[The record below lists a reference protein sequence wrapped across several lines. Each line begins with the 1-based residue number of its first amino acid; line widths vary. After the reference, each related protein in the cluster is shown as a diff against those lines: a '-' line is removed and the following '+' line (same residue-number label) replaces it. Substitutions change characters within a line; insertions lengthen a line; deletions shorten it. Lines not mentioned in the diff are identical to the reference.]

1 MQVGIDTV
9 EIKRIDALINNKERF
24 LERVFSLKEQDEF
37 IIRNNKTEHI
47 AAAFC
52 AKEAFSKALGT
63 GIVGFNLNEVS
74 LLHKENGKPYL
85 EFSGKA
91 LEIVNES
98 GLSFDISIT
107 HTDSIATAIVIAFRG
122 EALWLINF
130 RSIIKKQRKFYQKD
144 QRTPT
149 KVLLAEF

>member
-9 EIKRIDALINNKERF
+9 EIKRIESLVKNKERF
-24 LERVFSLKEQDEF
+24 LERVFSEKEQEEF
-37 IIRNNKTEHI
+37 IKRNNKTEHI

-91 LEIVNES
+91 LKIVKEAN
-98 GLSFDISIT
+98 LSFDVSIT
-107 HTDSIATAIVIAFRG
+107 HTESIATAIVIAFQG
-122 EALWLINF
+122 EYL
-130 RSIIKKQRKFYQKD
+130 
-144 QRTPT
+144 
-149 KVLLAEF
+149 

>member
-9 EIKRIDALINNKERF
+9 EIKRIESLVQNKERF
-24 LERVFSLKEQDEF
+24 LERVFSEKEQEEF
-37 IIRNNKTEHI
+37 IKRNNKTEHI

-91 LEIVNES
+91 LKIVKEAN
-98 GLSFDISIT
+98 LSFDVSIT
-107 HTDSIATAIVIAFRG
+107 HTESIATAIVIAFQG
-122 EALWLINF
+122 EYL
-130 RSIIKKQRKFYQKD
+130 
-144 QRTPT
+144 
-149 KVLLAEF
+149 

>member
-9 EIKRIDALINNKERF
+9 EIKRIESLVQNKERF
-24 LERVFSLKEQDEF
+24 LERVFSEKEQEEF
-37 IIRNNKTEHI
+37 IKRNNKTEHI

-63 GIVGFNLNEVS
+63 GISGFNLNEVS

-91 LEIVNES
+91 LKIVEES
-98 GLSFDISIT
+98 KLSFDVSIT
-107 HTDSIATAIVIAFRG
+107 HTNSLATAVVIAFKVS
-122 EALWLINF
+122 LWLVNLH
-130 RSIIKKQRKFYQKD
+130 SIIKK
-144 QRTPT
+144 
-149 KVLLAEF
+149 

>member
-9 EIKRIDALINNKERF
+9 EIKRIESLVQNKERF
-24 LERVFSLKEQDEF
+24 LERVFSEKEQEEF
-37 IIRNNKTEHI
+37 IKRNNKTEHI

-85 EFSGKA
+85 AFTGKA
-91 LEIVNES
+91 QELVKQSN
-98 GLSFDISIT
+98 LSFDVSIT
-107 HTDSIATAIVIAFRG
+107 HTESIASAIVIAFQG
-122 EALWLINF
+122 EDL
-130 RSIIKKQRKFYQKD
+130 
-144 QRTPT
+144 
-149 KVLLAEF
+149 

>member
-9 EIKRIDALINNKERF
+9 EIKRIESLVQNKEHF
-24 LERVFSLKEQDEF
+24 LERVFSEKEQEEF
-37 IIRNNKTEHI
+37 IKRNNKTEHI

-85 EFSGKA
+85 AFTGKA
-91 LEIVNES
+91 QELVKKIN
-98 GLSFDISIT
+98 LSFDVSIT
-107 HTDSIATAIVIAFRG
+107 HTESIATAIVIAFQG
-122 EALWLINF
+122 EHL
-130 RSIIKKQRKFYQKD
+130 
-144 QRTPT
+144 
-149 KVLLAEF
+149 

>member
-9 EIKRIDALINNKERF
+9 EIRRIESLVQNKGRF
-24 LERVFSLKEQDEF
+24 LERVFSEKEQEEF
-37 IIRNNKTEHI
+37 IKKNNKTEHI

-85 EFSGKA
+85 AFTGKA
-91 LEIVNES
+91 QELVKKSN
-98 GLSFDISIT
+98 LSFDVSIT
-107 HTDSIATAIVIAFRG
+107 HTESIATAIVIAFQG
-122 EALWLINF
+122 ERL
-130 RSIIKKQRKFYQKD
+130 
-144 QRTPT
+144 
-149 KVLLAEF
+149 

>member
-9 EIKRIDALINNKERF
+9 EIKRIEALLENKERF
-24 LERVFSLKEQDEF
+24 LERVFSVEEQEEF
-37 IIRNNKTEHI
+37 IKRNNKTEHI

-63 GIVGFNLNEVS
+63 GISGFNLNEVS

-91 LEIVNES
+91 LEIVKET
-98 GLSFDISIT
+98 GLSFDVSIT
-107 HTDSIATAIVIAFRG
+107 HTDSLATAIVIAFWG
-122 EALWLINF
+122 KMLW
-130 RSIIKKQRKFYQKD
+130 
-144 QRTPT
+144 
-149 KVLLAEF
+149 